1 MAKIGVGVI
10 GVGSFGELHIQ
21 AYKALSDVE
30 VVAISDVRESRL
42 REISSKYGIPHTY
55 RDAEELC
62 GRADIEVV
70 SVVTPEALHL
80 QPVLAVAQEKKHILL
95 EKPIAT
101 TLEEARKII
110 DVAAKAEV
118 YLMVGHILRF
128 ETNYG
133 SVRRE
138 IQEGNLGKIVS
149 IHARRN
155 RPKKLYPAYS
165 RTHGILENSIHDI
178 DLCLWY
184 TQDRVRNVRAFTRN
198 IQGGENPDINWSFL
212 EFEGGA
218 VACIE
223 NHWLIPS
230 PAGIMTNDA
239 MQVIGSKAVADIHLV
254 PSSLNVWREQGAE
267 SVNVTYDA
275 TFAGRVWGAIKEEV
289 GYFVDCVKRGEPPT
303 FLTPQEALE
312 ALKVALALI
321 QSSVERRD
329 VKLD

>member
-1 MAKIGVGVI
+1 MTEIGVGVI

-42 REISSKYGIPHTY
+42 REISSKYGIPHMY
-55 RDAEELC
+55 RDARELC
-62 GRADIEVV
+62 ARNDIEAV
-70 SVVTPEALHL
+70 SVVTPETLHL
-80 QPVLAVAQEKKHILL
+80 EPVLAAVQAKKHVLL

-101 TLEEARKII
+101 TLDDARRII
-110 DVAAKAEV
+110 DAAAKGGLH
-118 YLMVGHILRF
+118 LMVGHILRF

-133 SVRRE
+133 SIRRE
-138 IQEGNLGKIVS
+138 IQDGNLGRIIS

-218 VACIE
+218 LACIE

-230 PAGIMTNDA
+230 EAGIMTNDA
-239 MQVIGSKAVADIHLV
+239 MQVIGSKAVADLHLV

-275 TFAGRVWGAIKEEV
+275 IFAGRVWGAIKEEV
-289 GYFVDCVKRGEPPT
+289 GYFVDCVKRGKPPT
-303 FLTPQEALE
+303 ILTPREAFE
-312 ALKVALALI
+312 ALKVALALV
-321 QSSVERRD
+321 QSSQEQHD
-329 VKLD
+329 VKLE